1 MEKVILVI
9 IDGLSYGTKKY
20 MGFLEALKSENLTDS
35 YKVQSGYPS
44 LSRPLYEEILTG
56 VSPVNS
62 GIVNNEIKRLS
73 KEESVFSLAVKNGKK
88 TAAAAYYWVNELYN
102 TGGFDR
108 IRDSET
114 ENEMANINYGR
125 FYWED
130 NFPDTHLFVQGE
142 ILRKKYNPDILL
154 IHSMNVD
161 DIGHK
166 FGGTSSEYIDSAR
179 KISDILSALVP
190 NWIKEGY
197 QIIITSDHGMSKLGN
212 HGGISP
218 DETLVPMWLI
228 GDKIRKRKL
237 KKDMQGKISQKI
249 IAPLCCEMMNIKKS
263 QRMVD
268 IEYEETTEK

>member
-1 MEKVILVI
+1 M
-9 IDGLSYGTKKY
+9 IDGLSYRTKKY

-142 ILRKKYNPDILL
+142 ILRKKYNPDFLL